1 MCIEKCEVLG
11 SENTIKLLSIMPI
24 SDPQITLNRSGCVKK
39 NDRNEIKSSEYW
51 DKFPLSLKNKCMD
64 KSKNLCLF
72 KIGVWGYRNLQ
83 KMIRN
88 QVRIRSTD
96 HFKQIG

>member
-39 NDRNEIKSSEYW
+39 MTEMRSRVLNIETN
-51 DKFPLSLKNKCMD
+51 FH
-64 KSKNLCLF
+64 CL
-72 KIGVWGYRNLQ
+72 
-83 KMIRN
+83 
-88 QVRIRSTD
+88 
-96 HFKQIG
+96 